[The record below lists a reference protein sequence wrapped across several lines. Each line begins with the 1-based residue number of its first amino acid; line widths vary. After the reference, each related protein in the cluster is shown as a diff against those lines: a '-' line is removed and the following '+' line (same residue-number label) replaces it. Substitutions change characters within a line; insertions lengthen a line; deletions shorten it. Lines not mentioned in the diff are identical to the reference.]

1 MVSKM
6 ERIKELEIHSRSM
19 ELSFQ
24 ALPSSSCHAA
34 LKSHTQRVTVGRREE
49 GLMRSTHR
57 VEEKDNTAT
66 AILLGHSVWFERG

>member
-6 ERIKELEIHSRSM
+6 ERIKVLEIHSGSM

-34 LKSHTQRVTVGRREE
+34 LKSDTQRVTVGRREE
-49 GLMRSTHR
+49 GLKRSTHR

-66 AILLGHSVWFERG
+66 AILLGHCLV

>member
-6 ERIKELEIHSRSM
+6 ERIKVLEIHSGSM

-34 LKSHTQRVTVGRREE
+34 LKSDAQRVTVGCREE
-49 GLMRSTHR
+49 GLKRSYIH
-57 VEEKDNTAT
+57 NTAK